1 MRQITILGTLYEQ
14 FLLIL
19 YSFLPSSILSYVF
32 FSWWFQIRFHV
43 IHLVVFRQKYFNYIS
58 GISDFE
64 SAEIFFRYFNFEG
77 FFLGRKYN
85 FFFSSFY
92 KKKRLLEFNSFSMV
106 NTFKIHRKVCHF
118 CAYRWFCY
126 TTMNQLQKNM
136 NSTKVTSLSIV
147 FFFQIY
153 IWIEFHFTDI
163 LINTCV
169 YKNVYLSCEFILWR

>member
-43 IHLVVFRQKYFNYIS
+43 IHLVVFRQKYLNYIS

-92 KKKRLLEFNSFSMV
+92 KKNDSWNLTLFRWLIHLKSIEKYVIFVHTDDFAIPRWTNCKKIWIQPKSHRYLSFFSSKY
-106 NTFKIHRKVCHF
+106 TFELNFI
-118 CAYRWFCY
+118 
-126 TTMNQLQKNM
+126 
-136 NSTKVTSLSIV
+136 S
-147 FFFQIY
+147 QIY
-153 IWIEFHFTDI
+153 
-163 LINTCV
+163 L
-169 YKNVYLSCEFILWR
+169 